1 MVQAALLKN
10 IYLFK
15 GLSDADVAKVAEIAT
30 EKRFSAG
37 QDVFVFGQ
45 EAQSFFVIGMGSLRI
60 YSTTKEGDEIELSN
74 LSTGDHFG
82 EVSFLDSE
90 KRSATVQAVETST
103 LFEIKFEDFKKLL
116 ESDQGMSIHVY
127 KAMSKYLCGRLRT
140 TSEDLSHLREIRL
153 RHT

>member
-1 MVQAALLKN
+1 MVQAGLLKN

-15 GLSDADVAKVAEIAT
+15 GLSEDEIRKVAEIAV
-30 EKRFSAG
+30 ERQYSAG
-37 QDVFVFGQ
+37 QDVFVYGQ
-45 EAQSFFVIGMGSLRI
+45 EAKSFFVIGMGSLRI
-60 YSTTKEGDEIELSN
+60 YSTTKDGDDIELSN

-103 LFEIKFEDFKKLL
+103 LFEIKFDEFRKLL
-116 ESDQGMSIHVY
+116 DTSPSMAIHVY
-127 KAMSKYLCGRLRT
+127 KSMAKYLCGRLRT
-140 TSEDLSHLREIRL
+140 TSEDLSHIREIRL